1 MATWSPGTPLRWS
14 WGSTR
19 TWAKTRVWAGLGD
32 VDSGGLGVAA
42 SAEEGE
48 LGGGGVADV
57 EGDAAVGL
65 LAEGAGAAGAEEV
78 GGGVAEGG
86 EVEGLVVGH
95 CALPVGGW
103 WTAGEGMVGENGW
116 GVNFGGELGA
126 LVRVK
131 SFFQKTLEVIRGAFL
146 AGRGG
151 ERGLVR
157 RAQQERG
164 KAEAQPKE
172 RDYPGEPGD
181 GHWGG
186 SWRAY
191 SVSVHYQGAGGR
203 G

>member
-1 MATWSPGTPLRWS
+1 M
-14 WGSTR
+14 R
-19 TWAKTRVWAGLGD
+19 TA
-32 VDSGGLGVAA
+32 LGVATF
-42 SAEEGE
+42 AEEGE
-48 LGGGGVADV
+48 LDGGGVADV
-57 EGDAAVGL
+57 EGNAAVGL

-116 GVNFGGELGA
+116 GVNFGGEFGG

-146 AGRGG
+146 AGLGG
-151 ERGLVR
+151 ERGVVR

-164 KAEAQPKE
+164 KAEAQQKE

-186 SWRAY
+186 NWKSLLRQCTLSGSRW
-191 SVSVHYQGAGGR
+191 QGLGQKGALRLVGER
-203 G
+203 RDLVM